1 MNIRLIFNYKH
12 IPMQL
17 LKSYKFTFFM
27 IVFFSGIMVSCSSDE
42 QCRENKNV
50 VMQADFYHVA
60 FNATTQTYSINK
72 ITIDSITVQ
81 GLKRDSIT
89 GNEVLIDSVLYNNSK
104 SLSSLNLPLN
114 KFQGESKF
122 LLRINGINDT
132 LVIYHTNQNQYL
144 SLQCGCIKTFNIDT
158 IISTHHFIDS
168 TSIVLHQVNTNNAE
182 NIRLFN

>member
-1 MNIRLIFNYKH
+1 MNIRLISNCKH
-12 IPMQL
+12 ILMQP
-17 LKSYKFTFFM
+17 LKSYKFICF
-27 IVFFSGIMVSCSSDE
+27 ISIIFSGIMLSCSSDE
-42 QCRENKNV
+42 QCRENKDV
-50 VMQADFYHVA
+50 VMQADFYHVV
-60 FNATTQTYSINK
+60 FNAATQTYSINK
-72 ITIDSITVQ
+72 ITIDSITIQ

-104 SLSSLNLPLN
+104 SLSSINLPLN

-122 LLRINGINDT
+122 LLKINGINDT

-182 NIRLFN
+182 NIRIFN